1 MRLHRFIHEQRV
13 ALPRDQVTYAVWG
26 PRFIQRHFVA
36 PSLDRIFAHRR
47 EVIARTFDPRP

>member
-1 MRLHRFIHEQRV
+1 VRLHRFIHEQRV